1 MFLAV
6 KIIAGFTFSNCDVE
20 SSVGDGGCP
29 MKMCIMAG
37 SRIDTTYPM
46 SSECLSG
53 AQHQVFFYCF
63 NVFLQKFTVHHYSTR
78 FLKS

>member
-20 SSVGDGGCP
+20 SCVGDGGCP
-29 MKMCIMAG
+29 MKMCIMAD
-37 SRIDTTYPM
+37 SRIDTTYPYAM

-53 AQHQVFFYCF
+53 AQHQVFFLLF
-63 NVFLQKFTVHHYSTR
+63 
-78 FLKS
+78 

>member
-20 SSVGDGGCP
+20 SCVGDGGCP
-29 MKMCIMAG
+29 MKMCIMAD
-37 SRIDTTYPM
+37 SRIDTTYPYAM

-53 AQHQVFFYCF
+53 ALHQVS
-63 NVFLQKFTVHHYSTR
+63 FLLF
-78 FLKS
+78 

>member
-20 SSVGDGGCP
+20 SCVGDGGCP

-53 AQHQVFFYCF
+53 AQHQVFFIVLTF
-63 NVFLQKFTVHHYSTR
+63 FSKNLQSTIILLVF
-78 FLKS
+78 